1 MNAKLHTYQKQVGNF
16 MIRHKKCAIFLAV
29 GLGKTIIS
37 LAVLE
42 RLYSHENGHILV
54 VAPKA
59 IARAT
64 WADEIDKWDIKIPY
78 ESLIVN
84 EKGNDYTRKKRLERY
99 ASVFKNPV
107 KTMYFIN
114 QELITDLVDNM
125 PTNENGQ
132 IIWPF
137 STVVIDE
144 LQNFK
149 SSSSKRF
156 KKLYAMS
163 PAINR
168 FIGLTGTPT
177 PNSIEDIWAEIAF
190 VDNGLRLGKNI
201 STFRKQFMC
210 AGYRNAQG
218 MICGWVP
225 KDGAEDIIYRRIKDV
240 AISLKNTTLKLPAL
254 TVTEDTVY
262 LDDKE
267 RELYHKFKDNAVLE
281 LNGDII
287 TAKNSAVMHGKL
299 TQLASGTSYV
309 IDEDGNNTKEYQ
321 IIHRKKLERL
331 MYIRNNTS
339 DNILVGYYYQS
350 DLQEICK
357 YLNYNKIPFEVFDSS
372 NAENIVRRWNEG
384 KIPMLLAHPAS
395 AGAGLNLQKG
405 GHTLVWYTL
414 PASLENYEQL
424 NGRLYRQGQTQAVII
439 HHILTAG
446 TIDKPNYQR
455 LINKSA
461 DQQALIEAVQIA
473 INEK

>member
-1 MNAKLHTYQKQVGNF
+1 MNAQLHNYQKQVGNF
-16 MIRHKKCAIFLAV
+16 MIKNKKCAIFLAV
-29 GLGKTIIS
+29 GLGKTLIS

-42 RLYSHENGHILV
+42 KLYKHERGHILV
-54 VAPKA
+54 IAPKA

-78 ESLIVN
+78 QSLIVN
-84 EKGNDYTRKKRLERY
+84 EKGKDYSKKKRLEQY
-99 ASVFKNPV
+99 QSVFRNPV
-107 KTMYFIN
+107 RTMYFIN
-114 QELITDLVDNM
+114 QDLITDLVDNM
-125 PTNENGQ
+125 PVNSNGQ
-132 IIWPF
+132 TIWPF

-168 FIGLTGTPT
+168 FMGLTGTPT
-177 PNSIEDIWAEIAF
+177 PNSIEDIWAEMAL

-201 STFRKQFMC
+201 TRFRQEFMLP
-210 AGYRNAQG
+210 GYRNAAG
-218 MICGWVP
+218 MVCSWVP
-225 KDGAEDIIYRRIKDV
+225 KEGSEEIIYNRIKDV
-240 AISLKNTTLKLPAL
+240 AVSLKNTTLKLPPL

-267 RELYHKFKDNAVLE
+267 REMYHKFKENAVLE
-281 LNGDII
+281 LNGETI

-309 IDEDGNNTKEYQ
+309 IDDDGNSTRDYQ
-321 IIHRKKLERL
+321 VIHRRKLERL
-331 MYIRNNTS
+331 QYIRSNTP

-350 DLQEICK
+350 DLQEISK
-357 YLNYNKIPFEVFDSS
+357 YLTDNNIPFEVFDSS
-372 NAENIVRRWNEG
+372 NAQDIVRRWNAGE
-384 KIPMLLAHPAS
+384 IPMLLAHPAS
-395 AGAGLNLQKG
+395 AGAGLNLQNG

-414 PASLENYEQL
+414 PASLENYEQF
-424 NGRLYRQGQTQAVII
+424 NGRLYRQGQTQPVII

-455 LINKSA
+455 LITKSA
-461 DQQALIEAVQIA
+461 GQQALIDAVEMA
-473 INEK
+473 LSE